1 MMTGTRKL
9 RKVKI
14 EHFKNLVAVAV
25 ADGFWH
31 QNEKKLLQAKV
42 EQYGLSTED
51 VVKILDEAEQLKFVV
66 PQNIIEREEQLKD
79 AVYMALI
86 DGFFHKDEYQLCVN
100 LANRLGFSQRSVD
113 QAIEILKSQK

>member
-1 MMTGTRKL
+1 MTGPAKG

-14 EHFKNLVAVAV
+14 EHFKNLVAVAI
-25 ADGFWH
+25 ADRFWH
-31 QNEKKLLQAKV
+31 QNEKKLLMSKA
-42 EQYGLSTED
+42 EQYGLSTEH
-51 VVKILDEAEQLKFVV
+51 VLEILDEAANLKFVV
-66 PQNIIEREEQLKD
+66 PQNIIDREEQLKD

-113 QAIEILKSQK
+113 QAIELLKDQ